1 VTYSLKSCKSL
12 ITFDFTVG
20 FNPDNIAL
28 LLAVR
33 NYLGRFILPNS
44 FRDRT
49 SSSILAI
56 SSILNRK
63 TTRQHSPLSG
73 TLLDAKHFTLYFD
86 WEAPD
91 FIRDSL

>member
-1 VTYSLKSCKSL
+1 
-12 ITFDFTVG
+12 
-20 FNPDNIAL
+20 L

-44 FRDRT
+44 FRDR
-49 SSSILAI
+49 SSGSIQAI

-73 TLLDAKHFTLYFD
+73 TLLDAKHFALYLD

-91 FIRDSL
+91 FIGDSL